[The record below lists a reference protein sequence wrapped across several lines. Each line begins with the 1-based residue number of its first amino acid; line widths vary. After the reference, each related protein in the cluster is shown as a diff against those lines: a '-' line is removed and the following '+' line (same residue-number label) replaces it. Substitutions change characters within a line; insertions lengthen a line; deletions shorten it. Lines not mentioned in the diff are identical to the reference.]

1 MSVPLSSNP
10 KFTPES
16 RVFKNAAFIATLQ
29 KFVKIN
35 LAMPF
40 ISTLVLSLF
49 LVWVLTNSSEDSR
62 LFFSSDA
69 P

>member
-1 MSVPLSSNP
+1 MSVTLSP
-10 KFTPES
+10 TPDS
-16 RVFKNAAFIATLQ
+16 LLNLVFKNAAFIATLK
-29 KFVKIN
+29 KFVKID

-40 ISTLVLSLF
+40 ISTVVRSLF